1 MRRSQA
7 QIRATMFDN
16 LTNRLTQSLSGFRTR
31 KLTESNVTDAIR
43 EVRTALLEADVALE
57 VVIPFVEAVR
67 KKSVGREFVA
77 SVRPGDMFVKF
88 VHEELVAVM
97 GTDASSLELKA
108 SKKPA
113 VILMAGLQGTGKT
126 TTVAKLAQFLQV
138 EQELKVATVSADVY
152 RPAAIEQ
159 LRVLSET
166 ANAQFIPSESDED
179 PVSIARRAV
188 VAAKEREADALIV
201 DTAGRL
207 AIDEDMMA
215 EIEKLHSELQP
226 VETLFVVDAMT
237 GQDAA
242 KTAKAFDRTL
252 PLTGVVLTKA
262 DGDARGGAALSVRA
276 VTHKPIKFLG
286 TGEDLDGFE
295 LFHPDRLA
303 SRILGMGDILGLV
316 EEAEKKVDVEA
327 STRAVKRMLGGSG
340 FTFEDMREQ
349 IKQMA
354 DMGGMSSVLERLPSA
369 SNIKMKQVDDDV
381 IRKHAIIID
390 SMTAKERA
398 FPNLVNIP
406 SRKKRIAAGS
416 GTRLQD
422 VNFTIRKF
430 KQMQK
435 ATRKLG
441 RMGRSNKMLEQLE
454 QMMAETK

>member
-1 MRRSQA
+1 M
-7 QIRATMFDN
+7 
-16 LTNRLTQSLSGFRTR
+16 
-31 KLTESNVTDAIR
+31 
-43 EVRTALLEADVALE
+43 LEADVALE

-88 VHEELVAVM
+88 VHDELVALM
-97 GTDASSLELKA
+97 GTEVSSLELRA

-126 TTVAKLAQFLQV
+126 TTVAKLARYLQN
-138 EQELKVATVSADVY
+138 EQRQKVATVSADVY

-159 LRVLSET
+159 LRVLTESTAAHFIET
-166 ANAQFIPSESDED
+166 SPNERPIKIVQNALSVANDLESDT
-179 PVSIARRAV
+179 
-188 VAAKEREADALIV
+188 LIV

-207 AIDEDMMA
+207 AVDDEMMA
-215 EIEKLHSELQP
+215 EIQQLHDSLQP
-226 VETLFVVDAMT
+226 TETLFVVDAMT

-242 KTAKAFDRTL
+242 KTARTFDRVL

-276 VTHKPIKFLG
+276 ITHKPIKFLG
-286 TGEDLDGFE
+286 TGEGLDGLE

-303 SRILGMGDILGLV
+303 SRILGMGDILSLV
-316 EEAEKKVDVEA
+316 EEAEKKVDVDA
-327 STRAVKRMLGGSG
+327 SERVVKRMLRGAS
-340 FTFEDMREQ
+340 FTFDDMREQ
-349 IKQMA
+349 IKQMT
-354 DMGGMSSVLERLPSA
+354 DMGGMASVLSRLPSA
-369 SNIKMKQVDDDV
+369 PNVKVKETDDDV

-398 FPNLVNIP
+398 FPNLLNIP
-406 SRKKRIAAGS
+406 SRKKRVADGS
-416 GTRLQD
+416 GTRIQD

-435 ATRKLG
+435 ATKRLSEWG
-441 RMGRSNKMLEQLE
+441 GLARCSHS
-454 QMMAETK
+454 

>member
-1 MRRSQA
+1 
-7 QIRATMFDN
+7 MFDN
-16 LTNRLTQSLSGFRTR
+16 LTNKLTQTFSGIRTR
-31 KLTESNVTDAIR
+31 KLTENNVAEAIR

-88 VHEELVAVM
+88 VHDELVSLM
-97 GTDASSLELKA
+97 GTEVSSLELRA

-126 TTVAKLAQFLQV
+126 TTVAKLARYLQN
-138 EQELKVATVSADVY
+138 EQEQKVATVSADVY

-159 LRVLSET
+159 LRVLSEA
-166 ANAQFIPSESDED
+166 ANAHFIATTADEQ
-179 PVSIARRAV
+179 PVKIVKNAV
-188 VAAKEREADALIV
+188 SVTQDLGFDTLIV

-207 AIDEDMMA
+207 AIDDDMMA
-215 EIEKLHSELQP
+215 EIRELHDSLQP
-226 VETLFVVDAMT
+226 SETLFVVDAMT

-242 KTAKAFDRTL
+242 KTARTFDRVL

-276 VTHKPIKFLG
+276 ITHKPIKFLG
-286 TGEDLDGFE
+286 TGESIDGLE

-316 EEAEKKVDVEA
+316 EEAEKKVDVDA
-327 STRAVKRMLGGSG
+327 SERVVKRMLRGTT
-340 FTFEDMREQ
+340 FTFDDMREQ
-349 IKQMA
+349 IKQMS
-354 DMGGMSSVLERLPSA
+354 DMGGMASVLSRLPTA
-369 SNIKMKQVDDDV
+369 PNVKVKETDDDV

-398 FPNLVNIP
+398 FPNLLNIP
-406 SRKKRIAAGS
+406 SRKKRVAAGS
-416 GTRLQD
+416 GTRIQD

-435 ATRKLG
+435 ATKRLG
-441 RMGRSNKMLEQLE
+441 RMGRSSKMLAQLE
-454 QMMAETK
+454 QMMGENK

>member
-1 MRRSQA
+1 
-7 QIRATMFDN
+7 MFDN
-16 LTNRLTQSLSGFRTR
+16 LTNKLTQAFSGIRTR
-31 KLTESNVTDAIR
+31 KLTENNVTEAIR

-67 KKSVGREFVA
+67 KKSVGQEFVA

-88 VHEELVAVM
+88 VHDELVSLM
-97 GTDASSLELKA
+97 GTEVSSLEFRA

-126 TTVAKLAQFLQV
+126 TTVAKLAWYLRS
-138 EQELKVATVSADVY
+138 EQGQKVATVSADVY

-159 LRVLSET
+159 LRVLTES
-166 ANAQFIPSESDED
+166 ANAHFIESSTDER
-179 PVSIARRAV
+179 PLEIVQNAVS
-188 VAAKEREADALIV
+188 VAQDAGSDTLIV

-207 AIDEDMMA
+207 AIDDDMMA
-215 EIEKLHSELQP
+215 EIKELHDRLQP
-226 VETLFVVDAMT
+226 TETLFVVDAMT

-242 KTAKAFDRTL
+242 KTARTFDRTL

-276 VTHKPIKFLG
+276 ITHKPIKFLG
-286 TGEDLDGFE
+286 TGESLDGLE

-327 STRAVKRMLGGSG
+327 SERVVKRMLRGAS
-340 FTFEDMREQ
+340 FTFDDMREQ
-349 IKQMA
+349 INQMTE
-354 DMGGMSSVLERLPSA
+354 MGGMASVLSRLPSA
-369 SNIKMKQVDDDV
+369 PNVKVKETDDDV

-398 FPNLVNIP
+398 FPNLLNIP
-406 SRKKRIAAGS
+406 SRKKRVAAGS
-416 GTRLQD
+416 GTRIQD

-435 ATRKLG
+435 ATKRLS
-441 RMGRSNKMLEQLE
+441 RMGRSSKMLAQLE
-454 QMMAETK
+454 QMMAENK

>member
-1 MRRSQA
+1 
-7 QIRATMFDN
+7 MFDN
-16 LTNRLTQSLSGFRTR
+16 LTNKLTQTFSGIRTR
-31 KLTESNVTDAIR
+31 KLTENNVAEAIR

-88 VHEELVAVM
+88 VHDELVSLM
-97 GTDASSLELKA
+97 GTEVSSLELRA
-108 SKKPA
+108 SNKPA

-126 TTVAKLAQFLQV
+126 TTVAKLARYLQN
-138 EQELKVATVSADVY
+138 EQEQKVATVSADVY

-159 LRVLSET
+159 LRVLSEA
-166 ANAQFIPSESDED
+166 ANAHFIATTADEQ
-179 PVSIARRAV
+179 PVKIVKNAV
-188 VAAKEREADALIV
+188 SVTQDLGIDTLIV

-207 AIDEDMMA
+207 AIDDDMMA
-215 EIEKLHSELQP
+215 EIRELHDSLQP
-226 VETLFVVDAMT
+226 SETLFVVDAMT

-242 KTAKAFDRTL
+242 KTARTFDRVL

-276 VTHKPIKFLG
+276 ITHKPIKFLG
-286 TGEDLDGFE
+286 TGENIDGLE

-316 EEAEKKVDVEA
+316 EEAEKKVDVDA
-327 STRAVKRMLGGSG
+327 SERVVKRMLRGTS
-340 FTFEDMREQ
+340 FTFDDMREQ
-349 IKQMA
+349 IKQMS
-354 DMGGMSSVLERLPSA
+354 DMGGMASVLSRLPNA
-369 SNIKMKQVDDDV
+369 PNVKVKETDDDV

-398 FPNLVNIP
+398 FPNLLNIP
-406 SRKKRIAAGS
+406 SRKKRVAAGS
-416 GTRLQD
+416 GTRIQD

-435 ATRKLG
+435 ATKRLG
-441 RMGRSNKMLEQLE
+441 RMGRSSKMLAQLE
-454 QMMAETK
+454 QMMGENK

>member
-1 MRRSQA
+1 
-7 QIRATMFDN
+7 MFDN
-16 LTNRLTQSLSGFRTR
+16 LTNKLTQTFSGLRTR
-31 KLTESNVTDAIR
+31 KLTENNVAEAIR

-67 KKSVGREFVA
+67 RKSIGREFVA

-88 VHEELVAVM
+88 VHDELVSLM
-97 GTDASSLELKA
+97 GTEVSSLELRA
-108 SKKPA
+108 AKKPA

-126 TTVAKLAQFLQV
+126 TTVAKLASYLQK
-138 EQELKVATVSADVY
+138 EQNQKVATVSADVY

-159 LRVLSET
+159 LRILTET
-166 ANAQFIPSESDED
+166 AQAHFIESSPDEQPLD
-179 PVSIARRAV
+179 IVQRAV
-188 VAAKEREADALIV
+188 VNAQDLECDALIV

-207 AIDEDMMA
+207 AIDEEMMA
-215 EIEKLHSELQP
+215 EIQSLHGSLEP
-226 VETLFVVDAMT
+226 TETLFVVDAMT

-242 KTAKAFDRTL
+242 KTAKTFDRAL
-252 PLTGVVLTKA
+252 SLTGVVLTKA

-276 VTHKPIKFLG
+276 ITHKPIKFLG
-286 TGEDLDGFE
+286 TGEGIDGLE

-327 STRAVKRMLGGSG
+327 SGRVVKRMLRGAS
-340 FTFEDMREQ
+340 FTFDDMREQ
-349 IKQMA
+349 IKQMTE
-354 DMGGMSSVLERLPSA
+354 MGGMASVLSRLPNA
-369 SNIKMKQVDDDV
+369 PNVKVKETDDDA
-381 IRKHAIIID
+381 ILKHAIIID
-390 SMTAKERA
+390 SMTTKERA
-398 FPNLVNIP
+398 YPNLLNIP

-416 GTRLQD
+416 GTRIQD

-441 RMGRSNKMLEQLE
+441 RMGRSSKMLTQLE
-454 QMMAETK
+454 QMMAENN

>member
-1 MRRSQA
+1 
-7 QIRATMFDN
+7 MFDN
-16 LTNRLTQSLSGFRTR
+16 LTNKLTQTFSGIRTR
-31 KLTESNVTDAIR
+31 KLTENNVAEAIR

-88 VHEELVAVM
+88 VHDELVALM
-97 GTDASSLELKA
+97 GTEVSSLELRA

-126 TTVAKLAQFLQV
+126 TTVAKLARYLQN
-138 EQELKVATVSADVY
+138 EQGQKVATVSADVY

-159 LRVLSET
+159 LRILTESAEAHFVET
-166 ANAQFIPSESDED
+166 SADEQPLKIVQNA
-179 PVSIARRAV
+179 VSIAQNL
-188 VAAKEREADALIV
+188 ESDTLIV

-207 AIDEDMMA
+207 AIDDEMMA
-215 EIEKLHSELQP
+215 EIQQLHESLQP
-226 VETLFVVDAMT
+226 TETLFVVDAMT

-242 KTAKAFDRTL
+242 KTARTFDRVL

-276 VTHKPIKFLG
+276 ITHKPIKFLG
-286 TGEDLDGFE
+286 TGEGLDGLE

-327 STRAVKRMLGGSG
+327 SERVVKRMLRGAS
-340 FTFEDMREQ
+340 FTFDDMREQ
-349 IKQMA
+349 IKQMTE
-354 DMGGMSSVLERLPSA
+354 MGGMASVLSRLPNA
-369 SNIKMKQVDDDV
+369 PNVKVKETDDDV

-398 FPNLVNIP
+398 FPNLLNIP
-406 SRKKRIAAGS
+406 SRKKRVAAGS
-416 GTRLQD
+416 GTQIQD

-435 ATRKLG
+435 ATKRLS
-441 RMGRSNKMLEQLE
+441 RMGRSSKMLTQLE
-454 QMMAETK
+454 QMMAENK

>member
-1 MRRSQA
+1 
-7 QIRATMFDN
+7 MFDN
-16 LTNRLTQSLSGFRTR
+16 LTNKLTQTFSGIRTR
-31 KLTESNVTDAIR
+31 KLTENNVAEAIR

-88 VHEELVAVM
+88 VHDELVSLM
-97 GTDASSLELKA
+97 GTEVSSLELRV

-126 TTVAKLAQFLQV
+126 TTVAKLARYLQN
-138 EQELKVATVSADVY
+138 EQGQTVATVSADVY

-159 LRVLSET
+159 LRVLTES
-166 ANAQFIPSESDED
+166 ANAHFVESSSNEQ
-179 PVSIARRAV
+179 PLTIVQRAV
-188 VAAKEREADALIV
+188 SAAQDLGRDTLIV

-207 AIDEDMMA
+207 AIDDDMMA
-215 EIEKLHSELQP
+215 EIKELHDRLQP
-226 VETLFVVDAMT
+226 AETLFVVDAMT

-242 KTAKAFDRTL
+242 KTARTFDRTL

-276 VTHKPIKFLG
+276 ITHKPIKFLG
-286 TGEDLDGFE
+286 TGEGIDGLE

-316 EEAEKKVDVEA
+316 EEAEKKIDVEA
-327 STRAVKRMLGGSG
+327 SERVVKRMLRGAS
-340 FTFEDMREQ
+340 FTFDDMREQ
-349 IKQMA
+349 IKQMTE
-354 DMGGMSSVLERLPSA
+354 MGGMSSVLSRLPNA
-369 SNIKMKQVDDDV
+369 PNVRVKETDDDA

-398 FPNLVNIP
+398 FPNLLNIP
-406 SRKKRIAAGS
+406 SRKKRVAAGS
-416 GTRLQD
+416 GTRIQD

-435 ATRKLG
+435 ATKRLS
-441 RMGRSNKMLEQLE
+441 RMGRSSKMLAQLE
-454 QMMAETK
+454 QMMAENK

>member
-1 MRRSQA
+1 
-7 QIRATMFDN
+7 MFDN
-16 LTNRLTQSLSGFRTR
+16 LTNKLTQTFSGLRTR
-31 KLTESNVTDAIR
+31 KLTENNVAEAIR

-67 KKSVGREFVA
+67 RKSVGREFVA

-88 VHEELVAVM
+88 VHDELVSLM
-97 GTDASSLELKA
+97 GTEASSLELRA
-108 SKKPA
+108 AKKPA

-126 TTVAKLAQFLQV
+126 TTVAKLASYLQK
-138 EQELKVATVSADVY
+138 EQNQKVATVSADVY

-159 LRVLSET
+159 LRVLTET
-166 ANAQFIPSESDED
+166 AQAHFIESSPDDQPLNIVQRAIVDAQDLEC
-179 PVSIARRAV
+179 
-188 VAAKEREADALIV
+188 DALIV

-207 AIDEDMMA
+207 AIDEEMMA
-215 EIEKLHSELQP
+215 EIQLLHESLEP
-226 VETLFVVDAMT
+226 TETLFVVDAMT

-242 KTAKAFDRTL
+242 KTAKTFDRAL
-252 PLTGVVLTKA
+252 SLTGVVLTKA

-276 VTHKPIKFLG
+276 ITHKPVKFLG
-286 TGEDLDGFE
+286 TGEGIDGLE

-327 STRAVKRMLGGSG
+327 SGRVVKRMLRGAS
-340 FTFEDMREQ
+340 FTFDDMREQ
-349 IKQMA
+349 IKQMTE
-354 DMGGMSSVLERLPSA
+354 MGGMASVLSRLPNA
-369 SNIKMKQVDDDV
+369 PNVKVKETDDDA
-381 IRKHAIIID
+381 ILKHAIIID
-390 SMTAKERA
+390 SMTTKERA
-398 FPNLVNIP
+398 FPNLLNIP

-416 GTRLQD
+416 GTRIQD

-441 RMGRSNKMLEQLE
+441 RMGRSSKMLTQLE
-454 QMMAETK
+454 QMMAENN

>member
-1 MRRSQA
+1 
-7 QIRATMFDN
+7 MFDN
-16 LTNRLTQSLSGFRTR
+16 LTNKLTQTFSGLRTR
-31 KLTESNVTDAIR
+31 KLTENNVAEAIR

-67 KKSVGREFVA
+67 RKSVGREFVA

-88 VHEELVAVM
+88 VHDELVSLM
-97 GTDASSLELKA
+97 GTEASSLELWA
-108 SKKPA
+108 AKKPA

-126 TTVAKLAQFLQV
+126 TTVAKLASYLQK
-138 EQELKVATVSADVY
+138 EQNQKVATVSADVY

-159 LRVLSET
+159 LRVLTET
-166 ANAQFIPSESDED
+166 AQAHFIESSPDD
-179 PVSIARRAV
+179 QPLNIVQRAV
-188 VAAKEREADALIV
+188 VNAQDLECDALIV

-207 AIDEDMMA
+207 AIDEEMMA
-215 EIEKLHSELQP
+215 EIQLLHESLEP
-226 VETLFVVDAMT
+226 TETLFVVDAMT

-242 KTAKAFDRTL
+242 KTAKTFDRAL
-252 PLTGVVLTKA
+252 SLTGVVLTKA

-276 VTHKPIKFLG
+276 ITHKPIKFLG
-286 TGEDLDGFE
+286 TGEGIDGLE

-327 STRAVKRMLGGSG
+327 SGRVVKRMLRGAS
-340 FTFEDMREQ
+340 FTFDDMREQ
-349 IKQMA
+349 IKQMTE
-354 DMGGMSSVLERLPSA
+354 MGGMASVLSRLPNA
-369 SNIKMKQVDDDV
+369 PNVKVKETDDDA
-381 IRKHAIIID
+381 ILKHAIIID
-390 SMTAKERA
+390 SMTTKERA
-398 FPNLVNIP
+398 FPNLLNIP

-416 GTRLQD
+416 GTRIQD

-441 RMGRSNKMLEQLE
+441 RMGRSSKMLTQLE
-454 QMMAETK
+454 QMMAENN

>member
-1 MRRSQA
+1 
-7 QIRATMFDN
+7 MFDN
-16 LTNRLTQSLSGFRTR
+16 LTNKLTQTFSGIRTR
-31 KLTESNVTDAIR
+31 KLTENNVAEAIR

-88 VHEELVAVM
+88 VHDELVSLM
-97 GTDASSLELKA
+97 GTEVSSLELRA

-126 TTVAKLAQFLQV
+126 TTVAKLARYLQN
-138 EQELKVATVSADVY
+138 EQGQTVATVSADVY

-159 LRVLSET
+159 LQVLTES
-166 ANAQFIPSESDED
+166 ANAHFIESSSNEQ
-179 PVSIARRAV
+179 PLTIVQRAV
-188 VAAKEREADALIV
+188 SAAQDLGRDTLIV

-207 AIDEDMMA
+207 AIDDDMMA
-215 EIEKLHSELQP
+215 EIKELHDRLQP
-226 VETLFVVDAMT
+226 AETLFVVDAMT

-242 KTAKAFDRTL
+242 KTARTFDRTL

-276 VTHKPIKFLG
+276 ITHKPIMFLG
-286 TGEDLDGFE
+286 TGEGIDGLE

-327 STRAVKRMLGGSG
+327 SERVVKRMLRGAS
-340 FTFEDMREQ
+340 FTFDDMREQ
-349 IKQMA
+349 IKQMTE
-354 DMGGMSSVLERLPSA
+354 MGGMSSVLSRLPNA
-369 SNIKMKQVDDDV
+369 PNVKVKETDDDA

-398 FPNLVNIP
+398 FPNLLNIP
-406 SRKKRIAAGS
+406 SRKKRVAAGS
-416 GTRLQD
+416 GTRIQD

-435 ATRKLG
+435 ATKRLS
-441 RMGRSNKMLEQLE
+441 RMGRSSKMLAQLE
-454 QMMAETK
+454 QMMAENK

>member
-1 MRRSQA
+1 
-7 QIRATMFDN
+7 MFDN
-16 LTNRLTQSLSGFRTR
+16 LTNKLTQTFSGIRTR
-31 KLTESNVTDAIR
+31 KLTENNVAEAIR

-88 VHEELVAVM
+88 VHDELVSLM
-97 GTDASSLELKA
+97 GTEVSSLELRT

-126 TTVAKLAQFLQV
+126 TTAAKLARYLRS
-138 EQELKVATVSADVY
+138 EQGQKVATVSADVY

-159 LRVLSET
+159 LRVLTESVEASFIET
-166 ANAQFIPSESDED
+166 SVDED
-179 PVSIARRAV
+179 PLKIVQNAV
-188 VAAKEREADALIV
+188 AQAQELESDTLIV

-207 AIDEDMMA
+207 AIDDEMMS
-215 EIEKLHSELQP
+215 EIQQLHDRLQP
-226 VETLFVVDAMT
+226 TETLFVVDAMT

-242 KTAKAFDRTL
+242 KTARTFDRVL

-276 VTHKPIKFLG
+276 ITHKPIKFLG
-286 TGEDLDGFE
+286 TGEGLDGLE

-327 STRAVKRMLGGSG
+327 SERVVKRMLRGAS
-340 FTFEDMREQ
+340 FTFDDMREQ
-349 IKQMA
+349 IKQMTE
-354 DMGGMSSVLERLPSA
+354 MGGMSSVLSRLPNA
-369 SNIKMKQVDDDV
+369 PNVKVKETDDDV

-398 FPNLVNIP
+398 FPNLLNIP
-406 SRKKRIAAGS
+406 SRKEEGGGRQWHSYPRREFHDSQVQANAESHETTQPNGTFQQDASAA
-416 GTRLQD
+416 
-422 VNFTIRKF
+422 
-430 KQMQK
+430 
-435 ATRKLG
+435 
-441 RMGRSNKMLEQLE
+441 
-454 QMMAETK
+454 

>member
-1 MRRSQA
+1 
-7 QIRATMFDN
+7 MFDN
-16 LTNRLTQSLSGFRTR
+16 LTNKLTQTFSGLRTR
-31 KLTESNVTDAIR
+31 KLTENNVAEAIR

-67 KKSVGREFVA
+67 RKSVGREFVA

-88 VHEELVAVM
+88 VHDELVSLM
-97 GTDASSLELKA
+97 GTEASSLELRA
-108 SKKPA
+108 AKKPA

-126 TTVAKLAQFLQV
+126 TTVAKLASYLQK
-138 EQELKVATVSADVY
+138 EQNQKVATVSADVY

-159 LRVLSET
+159 LRVLTET
-166 ANAQFIPSESDED
+166 AQAHFIESSPDDQPLNIVQRAIVDAQDLEC
-179 PVSIARRAV
+179 
-188 VAAKEREADALIV
+188 DALIV

-207 AIDEDMMA
+207 AIDEEMMA
-215 EIEKLHSELQP
+215 EIQLLHESLEP
-226 VETLFVVDAMT
+226 TETLFVVDAMT

-242 KTAKAFDRTL
+242 KTAKTFDRAL
-252 PLTGVVLTKA
+252 SLTGVVLTKA

-276 VTHKPIKFLG
+276 ITHKPIKFLG
-286 TGEDLDGFE
+286 TGEGIDGLE

-327 STRAVKRMLGGSG
+327 SGRVVKRMLRGAS
-340 FTFEDMREQ
+340 FTFDDMREQ
-349 IKQMA
+349 IKQMTE
-354 DMGGMSSVLERLPSA
+354 MGGMASVLSRLPNA
-369 SNIKMKQVDDDV
+369 PNVKVKETDDDA
-381 IRKHAIIID
+381 ILKHAIIID
-390 SMTAKERA
+390 SMTTKERA
-398 FPNLVNIP
+398 FPNLLNIP

-416 GTRLQD
+416 GTRIQD

-441 RMGRSNKMLEQLE
+441 RMGRSSKMLTQLE
-454 QMMAETK
+454 QMMAENN

>member
-1 MRRSQA
+1 MRRRPA
-7 QIRATMFDN
+7 LRCATMFDN
-16 LTNRLTQSLSGFRTR
+16 LTNKLTQTFSGIRTR
-31 KLTESNVTDAIR
+31 KLTENNVAEAIR

-67 KKSVGREFVA
+67 KKSIGREFVA

-88 VHEELVAVM
+88 VHDELVSLM
-97 GTDASSLELKA
+97 GTEVSSLELRA

-126 TTVAKLAQFLQV
+126 TTVAKLARYLQN
-138 EQELKVATVSADVY
+138 EQGQTVATVSADVY

-159 LRVLSET
+159 LRVLTES
-166 ANAQFIPSESDED
+166 ANAHFIESSSNEQ
-179 PVSIARRAV
+179 PLTIVQRAV
-188 VAAKEREADALIV
+188 SAAQDLGRDTLIV

-207 AIDEDMMA
+207 AIDDDMMA
-215 EIEKLHSELQP
+215 EIKELHDRLQP
-226 VETLFVVDAMT
+226 AETLFVVDAMT

-242 KTAKAFDRTL
+242 KTARTFDRTL

-276 VTHKPIKFLG
+276 ITHKPIKFLG
-286 TGEDLDGFE
+286 TGEGIDGLE

-327 STRAVKRMLGGSG
+327 SERVVKRMLRGAS
-340 FTFEDMREQ
+340 FTFDDMREQ
-349 IKQMA
+349 IKQMTE
-354 DMGGMSSVLERLPSA
+354 MGGMSSVLSRLPNA
-369 SNIKMKQVDDDV
+369 PNVKVKETDDDA

-398 FPNLVNIP
+398 FPNLLNIP
-406 SRKKRIAAGS
+406 SRKKRVAAGS
-416 GTRLQD
+416 GTRIQD

-435 ATRKLG
+435 ATKRLS
-441 RMGRSNKMLEQLE
+441 RMGRSSKMLAQLE
-454 QMMAETK
+454 QMMAENK

>member
-1 MRRSQA
+1 
-7 QIRATMFDN
+7 MFDN
-16 LTNRLTQSLSGFRTR
+16 LTNKLTQTFSGLRTR
-31 KLTESNVTDAIR
+31 KLTENNVAEAIR

-67 KKSVGREFVA
+67 RKSVGREFVA

-88 VHEELVAVM
+88 VHDELVSLM
-97 GTDASSLELKA
+97 GTEASSLELRA
-108 SKKPA
+108 AKKPA

-126 TTVAKLAQFLQV
+126 TTVAKLASYLQK
-138 EQELKVATVSADVY
+138 EQNQKVATVSADVY

-159 LRVLSET
+159 LRVLTET
-166 ANAQFIPSESDED
+166 AQAHFIESSPDD
-179 PVSIARRAV
+179 QPLNIVQRAV
-188 VAAKEREADALIV
+188 VNAQDLECDALIV

-207 AIDEDMMA
+207 AIDEEMMA
-215 EIEKLHSELQP
+215 EIQLLHESLEP
-226 VETLFVVDAMT
+226 TETLFVVDAMT

-242 KTAKAFDRTL
+242 KTAKTFDRAL
-252 PLTGVVLTKA
+252 SLTGVVLTKA

-276 VTHKPIKFLG
+276 ITHKPIKFLG
-286 TGEDLDGFE
+286 TGEGIDGLE

-327 STRAVKRMLGGSG
+327 SGRVVKRMLRGAS
-340 FTFEDMREQ
+340 FTFDDMREQ
-349 IKQMA
+349 IKQMTE
-354 DMGGMSSVLERLPSA
+354 MGGMASVLSRLPNA
-369 SNIKMKQVDDDV
+369 PNVKVKETDDDA
-381 IRKHAIIID
+381 ILKHAIIID
-390 SMTAKERA
+390 SMTTKERA
-398 FPNLVNIP
+398 FPNLLNIP

-416 GTRLQD
+416 GTRIQD

-441 RMGRSNKMLEQLE
+441 RMGRSSKMLTQLE
-454 QMMAETK
+454 QMMAENN

>member
-1 MRRSQA
+1 
-7 QIRATMFDN
+7 MFDN
-16 LTNRLTQSLSGFRTR
+16 LTNKLTQTFSGLRTR
-31 KLTESNVTDAIR
+31 KLTENNVAEAIR

-67 KKSVGREFVA
+67 KKSIGREFVA

-88 VHEELVAVM
+88 VHDELVSLM
-97 GTDASSLELKA
+97 GMEVSSLELRT

-126 TTVAKLAQFLQV
+126 TTVAKLARYLQN
-138 EQELKVATVSADVY
+138 EHNQKVTTVSADVY

-159 LRVLSET
+159 LRVLSDSAGAHFIQTSADELPVKIVQ
-166 ANAQFIPSESDED
+166 NALAVAQERGSDT
-179 PVSIARRAV
+179 
-188 VAAKEREADALIV
+188 LIV

-207 AIDEDMMA
+207 AIDDDMMV
-215 EIEKLHSELQP
+215 EIKELHNSLRP
-226 VETLFVVDAMT
+226 TETLFVVDAMT

-242 KTAKAFDRTL
+242 KTARAFDRVL

-276 VTHKPIKFLG
+276 ITHKPIKFLG
-286 TGEDLDGFE
+286 TGEGLDGIE

-316 EEAEKKVDVEA
+316 EEAEKKVDVDA
-327 STRAVKRMLGGSG
+327 SERVVKRMLRGAS
-340 FTFEDMREQ
+340 FTFDDMRKQ
-349 IKQMA
+349 IKQMS
-354 DMGGMSSVLERLPSA
+354 DMGGMASVLSRLPNA
-369 SNIKMKQVDDDV
+369 QNVKVKETDDDV

-398 FPNLVNIP
+398 FPNLLNIP
-406 SRKKRIAAGS
+406 SRKKRVAEGS
-416 GTRLQD
+416 GTRVQD

-435 ATRKLG
+435 ATKRLS
-441 RMGRSNKMLEQLE
+441 RMGRSSKMLAQLE
-454 QMMAETK
+454 QMMAENK

>member
-1 MRRSQA
+1 
-7 QIRATMFDN
+7 MFDN
-16 LTNRLTQSLSGFRTR
+16 LTNKLTQAFSGIRTR
-31 KLTESNVTDAIR
+31 KLTENNVTEAIR

-67 KKSVGREFVA
+67 KKSVGQEFVA

-88 VHEELVAVM
+88 VHDELVSLM
-97 GTDASSLELKA
+97 GTEVSSLEFRA

-126 TTVAKLAQFLQV
+126 TTVAKLARYLRS
-138 EQELKVATVSADVY
+138 EQGQKVATVSADVY

-159 LRVLSET
+159 LRVLTEA
-166 ANAQFIPSESDED
+166 ANAHFIESSTDER
-179 PVSIARRAV
+179 PLEIVQNAVS
-188 VAAKEREADALIV
+188 VAQDAGSDTLIV

-207 AIDEDMMA
+207 AIDDDMMA
-215 EIEKLHSELQP
+215 EIKELHDRLQP
-226 VETLFVVDAMT
+226 TETLFVVDAMT

-242 KTAKAFDRTL
+242 KTARTFDRTL

-276 VTHKPIKFLG
+276 ITHKPIKFLG
-286 TGEDLDGFE
+286 TGESLDGLE

-327 STRAVKRMLGGSG
+327 SERVVKRMLRGAS
-340 FTFEDMREQ
+340 FTFDDMREQ
-349 IKQMA
+349 INQMTE
-354 DMGGMSSVLERLPSA
+354 MGGMASVLSRLPSA
-369 SNIKMKQVDDDV
+369 PNVKVKETDDDV

-398 FPNLVNIP
+398 FPNLLNIP
-406 SRKKRIAAGS
+406 SRKKRVAAGS
-416 GTRLQD
+416 GTRIQD

-435 ATRKLG
+435 ATKRLS
-441 RMGRSNKMLEQLE
+441 RMGRSSKMLAQLE
-454 QMMAETK
+454 QMMAENK

>member
-1 MRRSQA
+1 
-7 QIRATMFDN
+7 MFDN
-16 LTNRLTQSLSGFRTR
+16 LTNKLTQTFSGIRTR
-31 KLTESNVTDAIR
+31 KLTENNVAEAIR

-88 VHEELVAVM
+88 VHDELVSLM
-97 GTDASSLELKA
+97 GTEVSSLELRT

-126 TTVAKLAQFLQV
+126 TTAAKLARYLRS
-138 EQELKVATVSADVY
+138 EQGQKVATVSADVY

-159 LRVLSET
+159 LRVLTESVEASFIET
-166 ANAQFIPSESDED
+166 SVDED
-179 PVSIARRAV
+179 PLEIVQNAV
-188 VAAKEREADALIV
+188 AQAQELESDTLIV

-207 AIDEDMMA
+207 AIDDEMMS
-215 EIEKLHSELQP
+215 EIQQLHDRLQP
-226 VETLFVVDAMT
+226 TETLFVVDAMT

-242 KTAKAFDRTL
+242 KTARTFDRVL

-276 VTHKPIKFLG
+276 ITHKPIKFLG
-286 TGEDLDGFE
+286 TGEGLDGLE

-327 STRAVKRMLGGSG
+327 SERVVKRMLRGAS
-340 FTFEDMREQ
+340 FTFDDMREQ
-349 IKQMA
+349 IKQMTE
-354 DMGGMSSVLERLPSA
+354 MGGMSSVLSRLPNA
-369 SNIKMKQVDDDV
+369 PNVKVKETDDDV

-398 FPNLVNIP
+398 FPNLLNIP
-406 SRKKRIAAGS
+406 SRKKRVAAGS
-416 GTRLQD
+416 GTRIQD

-435 ATRKLG
+435 ATKRLS
-441 RMGRSNKMLEQLE
+441 RMGRSSKMLAQLE
-454 QMMAETK
+454 QMMAENQ

>member
-1 MRRSQA
+1 
-7 QIRATMFDN
+7 MFDN
-16 LTNRLTQSLSGFRTR
+16 LTNKLTQTFSGIRTR
-31 KLTESNVTDAIR
+31 KLTENNVAEAIR

-67 KKSVGREFVA
+67 TKSVGREFVA

-88 VHEELVAVM
+88 VLDELVALM
-97 GTDASSLELKA
+97 GTEVSSLELGV

-126 TTVAKLAQFLQV
+126 TTAAKLARYLQN
-138 EQELKVATVSADVY
+138 EQGLKVATVSADVY

-159 LRVLSET
+159 LRVLSESVD
-166 ANAQFIPSESDED
+166 AQFIETSANEQPLKIVQNALSTAQELASDT
-179 PVSIARRAV
+179 
-188 VAAKEREADALIV
+188 LIV

-207 AIDEDMMA
+207 AIDDEMMS
-215 EIEKLHSELQP
+215 EIQQLHDTLQP

-242 KTAKAFDRTL
+242 KTAKTFDRVL

-276 VTHKPIKFLG
+276 ITRKPIKLLG
-286 TGEDLDGFE
+286 TGEGLDELE

-327 STRAVKRMLGGSG
+327 SERVVKRMLRGAS
-340 FTFEDMREQ
+340 FTFDDMREQ
-349 IKQMA
+349 IKQMTE
-354 DMGGMSSVLERLPSA
+354 MGGMASVLSRLPSA
-369 SNIKMKQVDDDV
+369 PNVKVKETDDDV

-398 FPNLVNIP
+398 FPNLLNIP
-406 SRKKRIAAGS
+406 SRKKRVAAGS
-416 GTRLQD
+416 GTRIQD

-435 ATRKLG
+435 ATKGLS
-441 RMGRSNKMLEQLE
+441 RMRRSSKMLAQLE
-454 QMMAETK
+454 QMMAESK

>member
-1 MRRSQA
+1 
-7 QIRATMFDN
+7 MFDN
-16 LTNRLTQSLSGFRTR
+16 LTTKLTQTFSGIRTRRLT
-31 KLTESNVTDAIR
+31 ENNVAEAIR

-88 VHEELVAVM
+88 VHDELVSLM
-97 GTDASSLELKA
+97 GTEVSSLELRA

-126 TTVAKLAQFLQV
+126 TTVAKLARYLQH
-138 EQELKVATVSADVY
+138 EQSQRVATVSADVY

-159 LRVLSET
+159 LRVLTASAKAHFIET
-166 ANAQFIPSESDED
+166 SPDQQPLKIVQSALSTAKDLESDT
-179 PVSIARRAV
+179 
-188 VAAKEREADALIV
+188 LIV

-207 AIDEDMMA
+207 AIDDEMMA
-215 EIEKLHSELQP
+215 EIRQLHDSLQP
-226 VETLFVVDAMT
+226 TETLFVVDAMT

-242 KTAKAFDRTL
+242 KTARTFDRVL

-276 VTHKPIKFLG
+276 ITHKPIKFLG
-286 TGEDLDGFE
+286 TGEGLDGLE

-316 EEAEKKVDVEA
+316 EEAEKKVDIDA
-327 STRAVKRMLGGSG
+327 SERVVKRMLRGAS
-340 FTFEDMREQ
+340 FTFDDMREQ
-349 IKQMA
+349 IKQMT
-354 DMGGMSSVLERLPSA
+354 DMGGMASVLSRLPNA
-369 SNIKMKQVDDDV
+369 PNVKVKETDDDV

-398 FPNLVNIP
+398 FPNLLNIP
-406 SRKKRIAAGS
+406 SRKKRVAAGS
-416 GTRLQD
+416 GTRIQD

-435 ATRKLG
+435 ATKRLS
-441 RMGRSNKMLEQLE
+441 RMGRSSKMLAQLE
-454 QMMAETK
+454 QMMAENK

>member
-1 MRRSQA
+1 
-7 QIRATMFDN
+7 MFDN
-16 LTNRLTQSLSGFRTR
+16 LTNKLTQTFSGIRTR
-31 KLTESNVTDAIR
+31 KLTENNVAEAIR

-88 VHEELVAVM
+88 VHDELVSLM
-97 GTDASSLELKA
+97 GTEVSSLELRE

-126 TTVAKLAQFLQV
+126 TTVAKLARYLQN
-138 EQELKVATVSADVY
+138 EQGLKVATVSADVY

-159 LRVLSET
+159 LRVLTESAEAHFIET
-166 ANAQFIPSESDED
+166 SADEQ
-179 PVSIARRAV
+179 PLKIVKRAASIAQ
-188 VAAKEREADALIV
+188 ELEQDALIV

-207 AIDEDMMA
+207 AIDDEMMT
-215 EIEKLHSELQP
+215 EIQQLHESLQP
-226 VETLFVVDAMT
+226 TETLFVVDAMT

-242 KTAKAFDRTL
+242 KTARAFDRVL

-276 VTHKPIKFLG
+276 ITHKPIKFLG
-286 TGEDLDGFE
+286 TGEGLDGIE

-316 EEAEKKVDVEA
+316 EQAEKKVDVDA
-327 STRAVKRMLGGSG
+327 SERVVKRMLRGAS
-340 FTFEDMREQ
+340 FTFDDMREQ
-349 IKQMA
+349 IKQMT
-354 DMGGMSSVLERLPSA
+354 DMGGMSSVLSRLPNA
-369 SNIKMKQVDDDV
+369 PNVKVKETDDTA

-398 FPNLVNIP
+398 FPNLLNIP
-406 SRKKRIAAGS
+406 SRKKRVAAGS
-416 GTRLQD
+416 GTRIQD

-435 ATRKLG
+435 ATKRLG
-441 RMGRSNKMLEQLE
+441 RMGRSSKMLAQLE
-454 QMMAETK
+454 QMMAENK

>member
-1 MRRSQA
+1 
-7 QIRATMFDN
+7 MFDN
-16 LTNRLTQSLSGFRTR
+16 LTNKLTQTFSGLRTR
-31 KLTESNVTDAIR
+31 KLTENNVAEAIR

-67 KKSVGREFVA
+67 RKSVGREFVA

-88 VHEELVAVM
+88 VHDELVSLM
-97 GTDASSLELKA
+97 GTEASSLELRA
-108 SKKPA
+108 AKKPA

-126 TTVAKLAQFLQV
+126 TTVAKLASYIQK
-138 EQELKVATVSADVY
+138 EQNQKVATVSADVY

-159 LRVLSET
+159 LRVLTET
-166 ANAQFIPSESDED
+166 AQAHFIESSPDD
-179 PVSIARRAV
+179 QPLNIVQRAV
-188 VAAKEREADALIV
+188 VNAQDLECDALIV

-207 AIDEDMMA
+207 AIDEEMMA
-215 EIEKLHSELQP
+215 EIQLLHESLEP
-226 VETLFVVDAMT
+226 TETLFVVDAMT

-242 KTAKAFDRTL
+242 KTAKTFDRAL
-252 PLTGVVLTKA
+252 SLTGVVLTKA

-276 VTHKPIKFLG
+276 ITHKPIKFLG
-286 TGEDLDGFE
+286 TGEGIDGLE

-327 STRAVKRMLGGSG
+327 SGRVVKRMLRGAS
-340 FTFEDMREQ
+340 FTFDDMREQ
-349 IKQMA
+349 IKQMTE
-354 DMGGMSSVLERLPSA
+354 MGGMASVLSRLPNA
-369 SNIKMKQVDDDV
+369 PNVKVKETDDDA
-381 IRKHAIIID
+381 ILKHAIIID
-390 SMTAKERA
+390 SMTTKERA
-398 FPNLVNIP
+398 FPNLLNIP

-416 GTRLQD
+416 GTRIQD

-441 RMGRSNKMLEQLE
+441 RMGRSSKMLTQLE
-454 QMMAETK
+454 QMMAENN

>member
-1 MRRSQA
+1 
-7 QIRATMFDN
+7 MFDN
-16 LTNRLTQSLSGFRTR
+16 LTNKLTQTFSGIRTR
-31 KLTESNVTDAIR
+31 KLTENNVAEAIR

-67 KKSVGREFVA
+67 KKSVGQEFVA

-88 VHEELVAVM
+88 VHDELVSLM
-97 GTDASSLELKA
+97 GTEVSSLEFRA

-126 TTVAKLAQFLQV
+126 TTVAKLARYLRS
-138 EQELKVATVSADVY
+138 EQGQTVATVSADVY

-159 LRVLSET
+159 LRVLTES
-166 ANAQFIPSESDED
+166 ANAHFIQSSPDERPLKIVQNAVSVAQDVGSDT
-179 PVSIARRAV
+179 
-188 VAAKEREADALIV
+188 LIV

-207 AIDEDMMA
+207 AIDDDMMA
-215 EIEKLHSELQP
+215 EIKELHDRLQP
-226 VETLFVVDAMT
+226 TETLFVVDAMT

-242 KTAKAFDRTL
+242 KTARTFDRAL

-276 VTHKPIKFLG
+276 ITHKPIKFLG
-286 TGEDLDGFE
+286 TGESLDGLE

-327 STRAVKRMLGGSG
+327 SERVVKRMLRGAS
-340 FTFEDMREQ
+340 FTFDDMREQ
-349 IKQMA
+349 INQMTE
-354 DMGGMSSVLERLPSA
+354 MGGMASVLSRLPSA
-369 SNIKMKQVDDDV
+369 PNVKVKETDDDV

-398 FPNLVNIP
+398 FPNLLNIP
-406 SRKKRIAAGS
+406 SRKKRVASGS
-416 GTRLQD
+416 GTRIQD

-435 ATRKLG
+435 ATKRLS
-441 RMGRSNKMLEQLE
+441 RMGRSSKMLAQLE
-454 QMMAETK
+454 QMMAENK

>member
-1 MRRSQA
+1 
-7 QIRATMFDN
+7 MFDN
-16 LTNRLTQSLSGFRTR
+16 LTNKLTQTFSGLRTR
-31 KLTESNVTDAIR
+31 KLTENNVAEAIR

-67 KKSVGREFVA
+67 RKSIGREFVA

-88 VHEELVAVM
+88 VHDELVSLM
-97 GTDASSLELKA
+97 GTEASSLELRA
-108 SKKPA
+108 AKKPA

-126 TTVAKLAQFLQV
+126 TTVAKLASYLQK
-138 EQELKVATVSADVY
+138 EQNQKVATVSADVY

-159 LRVLSET
+159 LRVLTET
-166 ANAQFIPSESDED
+166 AQAHFIESSPDDQPLNIVQHAVVNAQDLEC
-179 PVSIARRAV
+179 
-188 VAAKEREADALIV
+188 DALIV

-207 AIDEDMMA
+207 AIDEEMMA
-215 EIEKLHSELQP
+215 EIQLLHESLEP
-226 VETLFVVDAMT
+226 TETLFVVDAMT

-242 KTAKAFDRTL
+242 KTAKTFDRAL
-252 PLTGVVLTKA
+252 SLTGVVLTKA

-276 VTHKPIKFLG
+276 ITHKPIKFLG
-286 TGEDLDGFE
+286 TGEGIDGLE

-327 STRAVKRMLGGSG
+327 SGRVVKRMLRGAS
-340 FTFEDMREQ
+340 FTFDDMREQ
-349 IKQMA
+349 IKQMTE
-354 DMGGMSSVLERLPSA
+354 MGGMASVLSRLPNA
-369 SNIKMKQVDDDV
+369 PNVKVKETDDDA
-381 IRKHAIIID
+381 ILKHAIIID
-390 SMTAKERA
+390 SMTTKERA
-398 FPNLVNIP
+398 FPNLLNIP

-416 GTRLQD
+416 GTRIQD

-441 RMGRSNKMLEQLE
+441 RMGRSSKMLTQLE
-454 QMMAETK
+454 QMMAENN

>member
-1 MRRSQA
+1 
-7 QIRATMFDN
+7 MFDN
-16 LTNRLTQSLSGFRTR
+16 LTNKLTQTFSGIRTR
-31 KLTESNVTDAIR
+31 KLTENNITEAIR

-67 KKSVGREFVA
+67 KKSVGQEFVA

-88 VHEELVAVM
+88 VHDELVSLM
-97 GTDASSLELKA
+97 GTEVSSLELRT

-126 TTVAKLAQFLQV
+126 TTVAKLARYLQN
-138 EQELKVATVSADVY
+138 EQEQKVATVSADVY

-159 LRVLSET
+159 LRVLTESVGANFIET
-166 ANAQFIPSESDED
+166 SPDEKPLKIVQNAVSAAQRFESDT
-179 PVSIARRAV
+179 
-188 VAAKEREADALIV
+188 LIV

-207 AIDEDMMA
+207 AIDDEMMS
-215 EIEKLHSELQP
+215 EIQQLHSSLQP
-226 VETLFVVDAMT
+226 TETLFVVDAMT

-242 KTAKAFDRTL
+242 KTARAFDRVL

-276 VTHKPIKFLG
+276 ITHKPIKFLG
-286 TGEDLDGFE
+286 TGEGLDGLE

-316 EEAEKKVDVEA
+316 EEAEKKVDVDA
-327 STRAVKRMLGGSG
+327 SERVVKRMLRGAS
-340 FTFEDMREQ
+340 FTFDDMREQ
-349 IKQMA
+349 IKQMTE
-354 DMGGMSSVLERLPSA
+354 MGGMASVLSRLPSA
-369 SNIKMKQVDDDV
+369 PNVKVKETDDEV

-398 FPNLVNIP
+398 FPNLLNIP
-406 SRKKRIAAGS
+406 SRKKRVAAGS
-416 GTRLQD
+416 GTRIQD

-435 ATRKLG
+435 ATKRLS
-441 RMGRSNKMLEQLE
+441 RMGRSSKMLAQLE
-454 QMMAETK
+454 QMMAENK

>member
-1 MRRSQA
+1 
-7 QIRATMFDN
+7 MFDN
-16 LTNRLTQSLSGFRTR
+16 LTNKLTQTFSGIRTR
-31 KLTESNVTDAIR
+31 KLTENNVAEAIR

-88 VHEELVAVM
+88 VHDELVSLM
-97 GTDASSLELKA
+97 GTEVSSLELRT

-126 TTVAKLAQFLQV
+126 TTAAKLARYLRS
-138 EQELKVATVSADVY
+138 EQGQKVATVSADVY

-159 LRVLSET
+159 LRVLSESVE
-166 ANAQFIPSESDED
+166 AAFIETSVDED
-179 PVSIARRAV
+179 PLKIVQNAV
-188 VAAKEREADALIV
+188 VQAQELESDTLIV

-207 AIDEDMMA
+207 AIDDEMMS
-215 EIEKLHSELQP
+215 EIRQLHDSLQP
-226 VETLFVVDAMT
+226 TETLFVVDAMT

-242 KTAKAFDRTL
+242 KTARTFDRVL

-276 VTHKPIKFLG
+276 ITQKPIKFLG
-286 TGEDLDGFE
+286 TGEGLDGLE

-327 STRAVKRMLGGSG
+327 SERVVKRMLRGAA
-340 FTFEDMREQ
+340 FTFDDMREQ
-349 IKQMA
+349 IKQMTE
-354 DMGGMSSVLERLPSA
+354 MGGMSSVLSRLPNA
-369 SNIKMKQVDDDV
+369 PNVKVKETDDDV

-398 FPNLVNIP
+398 FPNLLNIP
-406 SRKKRIAAGS
+406 SRKKRVAAGS
-416 GTRLQD
+416 GTRIQD

-435 ATRKLG
+435 ATKRLS
-441 RMGRSNKMLEQLE
+441 RMGRSSKMLAQLE
-454 QMMAETK
+454 QMMAENQ

>member
-1 MRRSQA
+1 
-7 QIRATMFDN
+7 MFDN
-16 LTNRLTQSLSGFRTR
+16 LTNKLTQTFSGIRTR
-31 KLTESNVTDAIR
+31 KLTENNVAEAIR

-88 VHEELVAVM
+88 VHDELVSLM
-97 GTDASSLELKA
+97 GTEVSSLELRA

-126 TTVAKLAQFLQV
+126 TTVAKLARYLQN
-138 EQELKVATVSADVY
+138 EQSQKVATVSADVY

-159 LRVLSET
+159 LRVLTESVGAHFIET
-166 ANAQFIPSESDED
+166 SVDEQPLKIVQNAVSAAQDLES
-179 PVSIARRAV
+179 
-188 VAAKEREADALIV
+188 DALIV

-207 AIDEDMMA
+207 AIDDEMMS
-215 EIEKLHSELQP
+215 EIQKLHDSLQP
-226 VETLFVVDAMT
+226 TETLFVVDAMT

-242 KTAKAFDRTL
+242 KTARTFDRVL

-276 VTHKPIKFLG
+276 ITHKPIKFLG
-286 TGEDLDGFE
+286 TGEGLDGLE

-327 STRAVKRMLGGSG
+327 SERVVKRMLRGAS
-340 FTFEDMREQ
+340 FTFDDMREQ
-349 IKQMA
+349 IKQMTE
-354 DMGGMSSVLERLPSA
+354 MGGMASVLSRLPSA
-369 SNIKMKQVDDDV
+369 PNMKVKETDDEV

-398 FPNLVNIP
+398 FPNLLNIP
-406 SRKKRIAAGS
+406 SRKKRVAAGS
-416 GTRLQD
+416 GTRIQD

-435 ATRKLG
+435 ATKRLG
-441 RMGRSNKMLEQLE
+441 RMGRSSKMLAQLE
-454 QMMAETK
+454 QMMAENK

>member
-1 MRRSQA
+1 
-7 QIRATMFDN
+7 MFDN
-16 LTNRLTQSLSGFRTR
+16 LTNKLTQTFSGIRTR
-31 KLTESNVTDAIR
+31 KLTETNVAEAIR

-88 VHEELVAVM
+88 VHDELVSLM
-97 GTDASSLELKA
+97 GTEVSSLELGE

-126 TTVAKLAQFLQV
+126 TTVAKLARYLQI
-138 EQELKVATVSADVY
+138 EQGQKVATVSADVY

-159 LRVLSET
+159 LRVLTESAEAHFIET
-166 ANAQFIPSESDED
+166 SANEQPIEIVQHAI
-179 PVSIARRAV
+179 SITQDL
-188 VAAKEREADALIV
+188 EQDTLIV

-207 AIDEDMMA
+207 AIDDEMMA
-215 EIEKLHSELQP
+215 EIQQLHESLQP
-226 VETLFVVDAMT
+226 TETLFVVDAMT

-242 KTAKAFDRTL
+242 KTARAFDRVL

-276 VTHKPIKFLG
+276 ITHKPIKFLG
-286 TGEDLDGFE
+286 TGEGLDGIE

-327 STRAVKRMLGGSG
+327 SERVVKRMLRGAS
-340 FTFEDMREQ
+340 FTFDDMREQ
-349 IKQMA
+349 IKQMT
-354 DMGGMSSVLERLPSA
+354 DMGGMSSVLSRLPNA
-369 SNIKMKQVDDDV
+369 PNMKVKETDDV
-381 IRKHAIIID
+381 AIRKHAIIID

-398 FPNLVNIP
+398 FPNLLNIP

-416 GTRLQD
+416 GTRIQD

-430 KQMQK
+430 KQMHK
-435 ATRKLG
+435 ATKRLS
-441 RMGRSNKMLEQLE
+441 RMGRSSKMLAQLE
-454 QMMAETK
+454 QMMAENK